1 MFDMSS
7 LMSRIVLRQQSDS
20 DGNPT
25 DDGLISI
32 SRLHQ
37 FMRPMFFKKKNEQGY
52 NIRLEWLGY
61 QAEASGENVLTVEE
75 ELLDKVLKSV
85 KDDSKKFT
93 IQKNM

>member
-1 MFDMSS
+1 MFEMSS
-7 LMSRIVLRQQSDS
+7 LMTRIVLRQQSDA

-37 FMRPMFFKKKNEQGY
+37 FMRPMFFRKKSEHGF

-61 QAEASGENVLTVEE
+61 YVEASGNDVFAVEG
-75 ELLDKVLKSV
+75 ELLDRVLKHFR
-85 KDDSKKFT
+85 DDSKKIT
-93 IQKNM
+93 MHKNI